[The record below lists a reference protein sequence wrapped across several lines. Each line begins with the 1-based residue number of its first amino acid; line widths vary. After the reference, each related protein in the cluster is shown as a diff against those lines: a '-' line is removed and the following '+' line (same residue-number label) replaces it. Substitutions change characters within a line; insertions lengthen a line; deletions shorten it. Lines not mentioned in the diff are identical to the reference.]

1 MSTFEIVKVTTIIY
15 DISKNI
21 NWNHRLLLS
30 RQIQLLCTI
39 MEYKA
44 WAIR

>member
-21 NWNHRLLLS
+21 NRNHRLILS
-30 RQIQLLCTI
+30 HQIQLLCTI
-39 MEYKA
+39 MEYKV

>member
-30 RQIQLLCTI
+30 R
-39 MEYKA
+39 
-44 WAIR
+44 

>member
-1 MSTFEIVKVTTIIY
+1 MSIFEIVKVTTIIY

-21 NWNHRLLLS
+21 NGNRLFS
-30 RQIQLLCTI
+30 SFRKTRLLCTI
-39 MEYKA
+39 IKYKV